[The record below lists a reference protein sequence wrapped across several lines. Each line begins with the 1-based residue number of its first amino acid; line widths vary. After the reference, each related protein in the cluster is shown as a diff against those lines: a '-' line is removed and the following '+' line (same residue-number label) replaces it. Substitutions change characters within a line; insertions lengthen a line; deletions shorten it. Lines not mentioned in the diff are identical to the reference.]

1 MATVLCD
8 TVSMQRDAERL
19 LKEEFKLNSYE
30 SRIYIALLKRGMNSK
45 EVSSAAGVPLP
56 RVYDTLRSLSEK
68 GFVEQIGGVYEPIL
82 PSIAIESRISKL
94 KATFEEEHAHRG
106 NAKKTLVELLQPT
119 YKRRPEKSQD
129 PVLLKGLD
137 STGNRLLSILTSSKD
152 VIFLVRKAIKVKEAL
167 KRYLE
172 LAPLGGKRVRIILPR
187 QARLTKDDL
196 ELTKK
201 LGIELAWYDNPI
213 LDMMVADGVD
223 VMLGVP
229 EPTSEEDPFSAIVIW
244 IRNEAFA
251 RSTREALEEVWNSS
265 SRSP

>member
-94 KATFEEEHAHRG
+94 KATFEQEHAHRG
-106 NAKKTLVELLQPT
+106 NAK
-119 YKRRPEKSQD
+119 KRRPEKSQD
-129 PVLLKGLD
+129 PVFLKGLD

-152 VIFLVRKAIKVKEAL
+152 IIFLVRKAIKGKEAL

-187 QARLTKDDL
+187 QAKLTKDDL

-213 LDMMVADGVD
+213 LDMMVADDVD